1 MPESTPSLIEA
12 ARQRPWYRLRLPADL
27 ESRFAET
34 TRRSRATYIQSW
46 LLVFMVFNVISLKM
60 DFDQFGPDR
69 FAVPAFLTLGVFLPS
84 GLLAILAL
92 HGLTSARRQAG
103 IVAGIA
109 LLDMAIV
116 LNSARIAP
124 AAHADTYLI
133 LAVIVPMAVG
143 MIAPLSFRHSLVLCG
158 SAFGLYATY
167 VVGFVLPR
175 SEATGLPLLIA
186 GLTLVPIKLAYSRE
200 WTCKEA
206 FLLTLEKS
214 ARDVDLA
221 AANARLTILSETDSL
236 TGLRNRRSATA
247 RLQTG
252 WAEASHE
259 GGWVMLALIDIDAFK
274 RLNDTAG
281 HPAGDRCLRQ
291 VAQALETE
299 AALHGA
305 QLARYGGEEFILFLS
320 GVEPVRA
327 TAIGESLRR
336 AIERLAYPHPGLPDG
351 AYVTVSIGVAAAHG
365 SLGALGIGAA
375 DLLKAADDA
384 LYCAKRGGRNR
395 VESARLSPASANSD
409 LVPASALG

>member
-1 MPESTPSLIEA
+1 MPESCPSLIEA

-27 ESRFAET
+27 ESQFAAT
-34 TRRSRATYIQSW
+34 TRRSRATYLQSW
-46 LLVFMVFNVISLKM
+46 LLVFIIFNVISLKM
-60 DFDQFGPDR
+60 DFDLFGPDH
-69 FAVPAFLTLGVFLPS
+69 FAVPAFLTLGVFLPA

-92 HGLTSARRQAG
+92 HGVTSARRQAG
-103 IVAGIA
+103 IVAGVA

-133 LAVIVPMAVG
+133 LAVIVPLVVG

-158 SAFGLYATY
+158 SAFALYATY

-221 AANARLTILSETDSL
+221 DANARLTILSETDSL
-236 TGLRNRRSATA
+236 TGLRNRRSANA
-247 RLQTG
+247 RLLTG
-252 WAEASHE
+252 WAEACHE
-259 GGWVMLALIDIDAFK
+259 GGWVMLALVDIDAFK

-291 VAQALETE
+291 VAQALEAE

-320 GVEPVRA
+320 GVDPVRA

-336 AIERLAYPHPGLPDG
+336 AIERLAHPHPGLPDG
-351 AYVTVSIGVAAAHG
+351 ACITVSIGVAAAHG
-365 SLGALGIGAA
+365 SLGALGVGAA

-384 LYCAKRGGRNR
+384 LYGAKRGGRNR
-395 VESARLSPASANSD
+395 VESVRLSPASANSD
-409 LVPASALG
+409 AGRASALG